1 MGTAHILQF
10 PTLHRLQFNGRPD
23 PDAVAGR
30 FLRPDRYLA
39 RHDITRAIPVP
50 DPFIALLDETH
61 DIRRA
66 QSGPHPDRPIW
77 PQDRKAM
84 VERVNRVIRR
94 AGIAGDLHARP
105 KGIRYGFLVEAIRC
119 GIILTRTENWMGYS
133 HTSDI
138 GHYVE
143 QLAQYAPELVGEERG
158 DASLM
163 W

>member
-1 MGTAHILQF
+1 MTSAAL
-10 PTLHRLQFNGRPD
+10 N
-23 PDAVAGR
+23 
-30 FLRPDRYLA
+30 PDRMPIGLFGLK
-39 RHDITRAIPVP
+39 T
-50 DPFIALLDETH
+50 E
-61 DIRRA
+61 RRW
-66 QSGPHPDRPIW
+66 SS
-77 PQDRKAM
+77 
-84 VERVNRVIRR
+84 RVNRVIRK
-94 AGIAGDLHARP
+94 AGIAGGPHARP

-143 QLAQYAPELVGEERG
+143 QLAQYAPELVGDERG